1 MGGALATS
9 IQLKVAVIIVCV
21 IISAIACFHYYIRQ
35 HMYHLFRREIN
46 EVIPTTNGIIVTN
59 IPNNAIIITIEAKT

>member
-1 MGGALATS
+1 MGSALATS

-35 HMYHLFRREIN
+35 HLSLIFNRSG
-46 EVIPTTNGIIVTN
+46 IPQATGIIVTN
-59 IPNNAIIITIEAKT
+59 IPNNAIIITIEGKT